1 MRYAFCVALLL
12 ALGATCL
19 AAADVRCGA
28 AAVNIEADDSMVIG
42 GGIGP
47 GKATGQEGELRAVA
61 VVLEKPGG
69 GKVAIVACDVL
80 FVSRDYVDR
89 ALAEIELHVPTHRR
103 PGATVPRMPIVTL
116 HGLGRAG
123 AIRVEE
129 RVGFCLVQRKRA
141 AALVVAGSDGVL

>member
-1 MRYAFCVALLL
+1 MPGLRDLANQESQLKVAAAPFLLSRSTLMKYAFCVALM
-12 ALGATCL
+12 LGLSATCL

-61 VVLEKPGG
+61 VVLQKPGAA
-69 GKVAIVACDVL
+69 KVAIVACDVL

-89 ALAEIELHVPTHRR
+89 ALAEIARTTGIP
-103 PGATVPRMPIVTL
+103 A
-116 HGLGRAG
+116 
-123 AIRVEE
+123 
-129 RVGFCLVQRKRA
+129 
-141 AALVVAGSDGVL
+141 